1 MPYILLPRIESAAV
15 TPNPAEING
24 AAALLVAVAEQQVWV
39 DSSRYG
45 STRRWSMRASCT
57 PESRSSAEAELPK
70 FGQRPNL
77 YVLCANL

>member
-39 DSSRYG
+39 DPPAG
-45 STRRWSMRASCT
+45 
-57 PESRSSAEAELPK
+57 ELYAGEQE
-70 FGQRPNL
+70 FG
-77 YVLCANL
+77 

>member
-39 DSSRYG
+39 DPPVVYVG
-45 STRRWSMRASCT
+45 
-57 PESRSSAEAELPK
+57 ELYAGEQE
-70 FGQRPNL
+70 FG
-77 YVLCANL
+77 

>member
-1 MPYILLPRIESAAV
+1 MPYVSIPRIESAAV

-39 DSSRYG
+39 DPPVVY
-45 STRRWSMRASCT
+45 ASCT
-57 PESRSSAEAELPK
+57 PESSSSAEAELPK

>member
-39 DSSRYG
+39 DPPVGYAG
-45 STRRWSMRASCT
+45 
-57 PESRSSAEAELPK
+57 ELYAGEQE
-70 FGQRPNL
+70 FG
-77 YVLCANL
+77 